1 MFQVIKRDGS
11 KADFTLTK
19 INDAIMKAFTATQ
32 MSYNNDIID
41 LLALRVTADFQKKVE
56 NDEIHVEDIQ
66 DSVERVLGQAGYE
79 EVAKA
84 YILYRKQREKMRA
97 MKSTI
102 LDYKDV
108 VNSYVK
114 VEDWRV
120 KENSTVTYSVG
131 GLILSNSGAVTANYW
146 LSEIYDEEIA
156 EAHRN
161 ADIHIHDLS
170 MLTGYCA
177 GWSLKQL
184 IKEGLGGITG
194 KITSAPA
201 RHLSVLCNQ
210 MVNFLGIMQNEWAG
224 AQAFSSFDT
233 YLAPFVK
240 VDNLSYPEVKKCI
253 EAFIYGVNTPS
264 RWGTQAPFSN
274 ITLDWTVPD
283 DLAELPALVGGVE
296 MDFKYKDCKKEMDMV
311 HDLSM
316 LTGYCAG
323 WSLKQLIK
331 EGLGGITGKITS
343 APARH
348 LSVLCNQMVNF
359 LGIMQNE
366 WAGAQAFSSFDTYLA
381 PFVKVDNLSYPE
393 VKKCIE
399 AFIYGVNTPSRWGT
413 QAPFSNITLDWTVPD
428 DLAELPALVG
438 GVEMDFKYKDC
449 KKEMDMVNK
458 AFIETMIEGDSNGRG
473 FQYPIPTYS
482 ITKDFDWSD
491 TENNRLLFEMTAK
504 YGTPYFSNYIN
515 SDMQPS
521 DVRSM
526 CCRLRL
532 DLRELRKKT
541 GGFFGSGESTG
552 SVGVVTI
559 NMPRIAYLS
568 ANKDEFYA
576 RLNHMMDIAAR
587 SLKIKRGVIT
597 KLLNEGLYP
606 YTKRYL
612 GTFENHFSTIGLIGM
627 NEVGLNANWLR
638 ADMSDLRT
646 QEFTKEVLNHMRER
660 LSDYQEQYGDL
671 YNLEATPAESTTY
684 RLAKHDRKRWPG
696 IKTAGKPGDTPYYTN
711 SSHLPVDYTVDI
723 FDALDIQDELQT
735 LYTSGTVF
743 HAFLGEKLPDWKAAA
758 SLVRTIASN
767 YKLPYY
773 TLSPTYSICKE
784 HGYLAGEVKVCPHCG
799 AKTEVYSRI
808 TGYYRPV
815 QNWNDGKLQEYAN
828 RTEYDIAHSSLKRP
842 TRSVVT
848 LSNFAEEVDV
858 KVEQPQNIK
867 YLFTTKTCPNC
878 KLVKEYLKNVPYV
891 TIDAEENMELAR
903 RYGVMQAPTL
913 VVVNGDSHKKYV
925 NASNIKKY
933 VDQLTLVGVE

>member
-1 MFQVIKRDGS
+1 MFEVVKRDGQVTE
-11 KADFTLTK
+11 FNLGK
-19 INDAIMKAFTATQ
+19 INDAIAKAFDATQ
-32 MSYNNDIID
+32 MSYNDDIIG
-41 LLALRVTADFQKKVE
+41 LLSLRVSAHFQDKIKDGKVS
-56 NDEIHVEDIQ
+56 VEAIQ
-66 DSVERVLGQAGYE
+66 DSVETVLEQTGYT

-84 YILYRKQREKMRA
+84 YILYRKQREKMRN

-108 VNSYVK
+108 INSYVK

-184 IKEGLGGITG
+184 IQEGLGGISG

-201 RHLSVLCNQ
+201 AHLSVLCNQ

-240 VDNLSYPEVKKCI
+240 VDNLTYREVKKCI

-274 ITLDWTVPD
+274 ITLDWTVPA
-283 DLAELPALVGGVE
+283 DLAELPAIVGG
-296 MDFKYKDCKKEMDMV
+296 K
-311 HDLSM
+311 
-316 LTGYCAG
+316 
-323 WSLKQLIK
+323 
-331 EGLGGITGKITS
+331 
-343 APARH
+343 
-348 LSVLCNQMVNF
+348 
-359 LGIMQNE
+359 
-366 WAGAQAFSSFDTYLA
+366 
-381 PFVKVDNLSYPE
+381 
-393 VKKCIE
+393 
-399 AFIYGVNTPSRWGT
+399 
-413 QAPFSNITLDWTVPD
+413 
-428 DLAELPALVG
+428 
-438 GVEMDFKYKDC
+438 EMDFKYKDC
-449 KKEMDMVNK
+449 KKEMDMVNR
-458 AFIETMIEGDSNGRG
+458 AFLEIMIEGDANGRG

-482 ITKDFDWSD
+482 ITRDFDWSD

-515 SDMQPS
+515 SDMEPS

-526 CCRLRL
+526 CCSLRL
-532 DLRELRKKT
+532 DLRELRKKS

-559 NMPRIAYLS
+559 NMPRIAYL
-568 ANKDEFYA
+568 AKDEADFYA
-576 RLNHMMDIAAR
+576 RLDHMMDIAAR

-612 GTFENHFSTIGLIGM
+612 GTFDNHFSTIGLIGM
-627 NEVGLNANWLR
+627 NEVGLNAKWLG
-638 ADMSDLRT
+638 MDLTHEET
-646 QEFTKEVLNHMRER
+646 QQFTKDVLNHMRER
-660 LSDYQEQYGDL
+660 LSDYQEEYGDL

-684 RLAKHDRKRWPG
+684 RLAKHDVAQFPD
-696 IKTAGKPGDTPYYTN
+696 IKTAGKEGDTPFYTN
-711 SSHLPVDYTVDI
+711 SSHLPVEYTSDI
-723 FDALDIQDELQT
+723 FDALDIQDDLQT

-743 HAFLGEKLPDWKAAA
+743 HAFLGEKLDTWESAAK
-758 SLVRTIASN
+758 LVRTIAEN

-773 TLSPTYSICKE
+773 TLSPTYSVCKE
-784 HGYLAGEVKVCPHCG
+784 HGYIAGEHFTCPHCG
-799 AKTEVYSRI
+799 AKAEVYSRI

-815 QNWNDGKLQEYAN
+815 QNWNEGKTQEYKN
-828 RTEYDIAHSSLKRP
+828 RKLYDIKKSVLKKPAKSL
-842 TRSVVT
+842 VT
-848 LSNFAEEVDV
+848 ITEDDV
-858 KVEQPQNIK
+858 KIQPLHSVK

-878 KLVKEYLKNVPYV
+878 AMAKEILKDQEYV
-891 TIDAEENMELAR
+891 VIDAEENVELTQQ
-903 RYGVMQAPTL
+903 YGVMQAPTL
-913 VVVNGDSHKKYV
+913 VVVDGEHTKKYV
-925 NASNIKKY
+925 NASNIQKF
-933 VDQLTLVGVE
+933 VDETLVQQ